1 MSLFTWELVL
11 MSLFTWE
18 LVLMSVYL
26 GISIDVSVYLG
37 ISIDVSVYLGIS
49 IAVSVYLGISIDVS
63 VYLGISID
71 VSVCCHVRQ
80 DHVEVILLHITVPK
94 VDIPIISFKST
105 KNKVKHYLDLFYS
118 LDCGNRQHMSLT
130 LVKQL

>member
-1 MSLFTWELVL
+1 MSLFTWELVLLSLFTWELVL

-18 LVLMSVYL
+18 LVLLSVYL
-26 GISIDVSVYLG
+26 VISIDVSVYLG
-37 ISIDVSVYLGIS
+37 ISIDVSVR
-49 IAVSVYLGISIDVS
+49 
-63 VYLGISID
+63 
-71 VSVCCHVRQ
+71 CHVRQ

-94 VDIPIISFKST
+94 VDIPIISFRSA
-105 KNKVKHYLDLFYS
+105 KNKVKYYLDLFYS